1 MFKRFKKYP
10 SSKVLTGLDFDE
22 NAAKNAG
29 QDLTNKK
36 KFGLGNQKYLTAKIV
51 TYMDRIEQNR
61 IFIYH
66 LLAAHIKFQTA

>member
-29 QDLTNKK
+29 
-36 KFGLGNQKYLTAKIV
+36 
-51 TYMDRIEQNR
+51 
-61 IFIYH
+61 
-66 LLAAHIKFQTA
+66 